1 MHIAN
6 HGGPLGPL
14 SSALTSWT
22 LTWDVLRTPSWCQE
36 KYDACSQL
44 WPWATTPISV
54 SYFTI
59 LRKCEPNMVRN
70 FKLCSFCLCGNE
82 TCADATGR
90 FNRPNASSTPAEYL
104 LTHATCKSCL
114 NWYDFSHMYFKRHA
128 LSLQLFLLTS
138 SSTNMD
144 NNDDNSTTGK
154 QWQSS
159 TQCCNMR
166 RTYSSWYDLQC
177 VWQNTW

>member
-1 MHIAN
+1 
-6 HGGPLGPL
+6 
-14 SSALTSWT
+14 
-22 LTWDVLRTPSWCQE
+22 
-36 KYDACSQL
+36 
-44 WPWATTPISV
+44 
-54 SYFTI
+54 
-59 LRKCEPNMVRN
+59 MVRN

-144 NNDDNSTTGK
+144 SNDDNSTTGDGNHLRNAAIRGELTLLGTTCSVCDRIRDNDTN
-154 QWQSS
+154 QLL
-159 TQCCNMR
+159 MR
-166 RTYSSWYDLQC
+166 
-177 VWQNTW
+177 